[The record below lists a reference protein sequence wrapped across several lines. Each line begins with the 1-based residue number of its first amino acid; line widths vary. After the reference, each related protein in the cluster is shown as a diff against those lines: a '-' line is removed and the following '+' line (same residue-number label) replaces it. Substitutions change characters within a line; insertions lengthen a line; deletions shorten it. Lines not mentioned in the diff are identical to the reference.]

1 MTSLG
6 ATQHQQILVSAQIAV
21 CYTEEISKARYSA
34 AVSLPVHILRV
45 SIFHELRV

>member
-1 MTSLG
+1 ML
-6 ATQHQQILVSAQIAV
+6 IYLFVSRHIAV
-21 CYTEEISKARYSA
+21 CYTEEISKGRYSA